1 MTAGPGP
8 SSVAPLPPLAWLRY
22 DIVRRTTAQASV
34 REASTASGRMR
45 QPSGS
50 LFGTVDAVA
59 AVPFRGIWPMVPG
72 EGLGSSP
79 SPASRGSHE
88 VGSHVVAGSMAMGC
102 CR

>member
-8 SSVAPLPPLAWLRY
+8 SSVAPLPPVAWLRY
-22 DIVRRTTAQASV
+22 DIVRRTTAEASV
-34 REASTASGRMR
+34 REASTASGRVW

-59 AVPFRGIWPMVPG
+59 AVPFRGIRPMV
-72 EGLGSSP
+72 LGKRLDSSL
-79 SPASRGSHE
+79 SPASRASHE
-88 VGSHVVAGSMAMGC
+88 VGSHVDAGSMAMGC